1 LTHVHIPQPLAGQI
15 NEFNREYLNPYIN
28 FHKPCFFASEV
39 INDKGKICK
48 KYRYKDVM
56 TPYNKLKSLLDSQK
70 YLRSDTSFEKL
81 DAVESEFSDNQF
93 AKRMVNGRNNLWASL
108 AKKIA

>member
-1 LTHVHIPQPLAGQI
+1 
-15 NEFNREYLNPYIN
+15 
-28 FHKPCFFASEV
+28 
-39 INDKGKICK
+39 
-48 KYRYKDVM
+48 M